1 VLCTVLLGHRGFSLP
16 ALKNCGL
23 LHRCGQSGSTI
34 AKIAVALLYPLRLVL
49 HNFSVPG
56 LKKTRITFPHRT

>member
-1 VLCTVLLGHRGFSLP
+1 LP

-56 LKKTRITFPHRT
+56 L

>member
-1 VLCTVLLGHRGFSLP
+1 MLCTVLLGHRGFSLP

-56 LKKTRITFPHRT
+56 L